1 MLRKPLT
8 SRPSRIHKSTFE
20 SRRPQD
26 LIEPSQRWASATRV
40 VTTSFTKGRSQRPLN
55 TVKIYSPQFRKLAR
69 KSLRSSKISKAF
81 PSTKSTSQAATPKS
95 SADRQVLNERI
106 NNASIKS
113 VHDAE
118 ISTEMA
124 TMMGAPQE
132 EDEYKDAALS
142 NILMCPDCQE
152 NPPNLT
158 EEFSSGDVVC
168 TSCGVVVCICHSLR
182 ALDGL

>member
-1 MLRKPLT
+1 M
-8 SRPSRIHKSTFE
+8 
-20 SRRPQD
+20 
-26 LIEPSQRWASATRV
+26 
-40 VTTSFTKGRSQRPLN
+40 
-55 TVKIYSPQFRKLAR
+55 
-69 KSLRSSKISKAF
+69 
-81 PSTKSTSQAATPKS
+81 
-95 SADRQVLNERI
+95 LNERV
-106 NNASIKS
+106 NDASIKS

-118 ISTEMA
+118 VPPEMA

-168 TSCGVVVCICHSLR
+168 TSCGVVVRICHAFRTLDSL
-182 ALDGL
+182 